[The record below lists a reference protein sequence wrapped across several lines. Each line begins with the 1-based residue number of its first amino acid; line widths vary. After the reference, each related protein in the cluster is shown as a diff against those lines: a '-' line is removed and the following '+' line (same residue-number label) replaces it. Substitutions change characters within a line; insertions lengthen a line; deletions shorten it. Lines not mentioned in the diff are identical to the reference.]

1 MKPARTMMVI
11 SAVLLVALLAAAL
24 AAYGGTA
31 DDPEVG
37 DSTGDSTTGR
47 DSHDVTAAWVDAEEN
62 STVTI
67 KMRMTAL
74 DAVSPRDDWLNLPTS
89 IYEFYFTIKEDDY
102 ALRSNVPVHG
112 PFAAFTGY
120 SLYKV
125 EYGETGNMTYEN
137 VGSVNGQYL
146 VNDGDISFLID
157 KTDIGSPSK
166 GDLMENMWAAIYFQ
180 PRGGS
185 KETVDEALSYE
196 FPGRKYIFRGEF
208 TQLYDV
214 RVTASNTTV
223 ETPNNAVASFNITLR
238 SDSTTDVEVNMT
250 NRSLP
255 SGYFV
260 NWSRAMPV
268 PVNEGDTA
276 SFFLLVTVPENATN
290 GTDLTITIW
299 GVFLTEEGQE
309 LETEYLNLILKV
321 RFIPPK
327 KPKEEKSILQQIFDF
342 FQDNMW
348 LLYLI
353 IVAVAFGVIYLLWN
367 ARKKRQED
375 ALLDQY
381 KAYIESQ
388 GEQRE
393 TGETY

>member
-1 MKPARTMMVI
+1 MKPARTLMI
-11 SAVLLVALLAAAL
+11 IATLLFVALMAAAL
-24 AAYGGTA
+24 AAYGGTS
-31 DDPEVG
+31 DDPEVA
-37 DSTGDSTTGR
+37 DSSGDSTTGR
-47 DSHDVTAAWVDAEEN
+47 DSHDIVGAWVDDEEN

-67 KMRMTAL
+67 KIRMTAL

-89 IYEFYFTIKEDDY
+89 LYEVYFTIKEEDY

-125 EYGETGNMTYEN
+125 EYGETGNMTYES
-137 VGSVNGQYL
+137 VGSVSGQYL
-146 VNDGDISFLID
+146 VNDADISFMVD

-166 GDLMENMWAAIYFQ
+166 GDLLEHMWAAVYFQ
-180 PRGGS
+180 PRGGN

-196 FPGRKYIFRGEF
+196 FPGRSYTFRGEF

-214 RVTASNTTV
+214 RVSAANTTI
-223 ETPNNAVASFNITLR
+223 ETPNNAVASFNITIR
-238 SDSTTDVEVNMT
+238 SQSTTDVEVNMT

-255 SGYFV
+255 AGYFV

-276 SFFLLVTVPENATN
+276 SVILLITVPENATN
-290 GTDLTITIW
+290 GTDVSITIW
-299 GVFLTEEGQE
+299 GLFETEEGLE
-309 LETEYLNLILKV
+309 LETDTLNLLLKV
-321 RFIPPK
+321 RYIPK
-327 KPKEEKSILQQIFDF
+327 KEPEAERNVFQIILDF

-348 LLYLI
+348 LVYLI
-353 IVAVAFGVIYLLWN
+353 IVAVAFGVIYILWN
-367 ARKKRQED
+367 TRKKRQED
-375 ALLDQY
+375 ALMDQY
-381 KAYIESQ
+381 KAYVDSQ

>member
-1 MKPARTMMVI
+1 MKAARTFIVV
-11 SAVLLVALLAAAL
+11 SAVLVVALMAAAL
-24 AAYGGTA
+24 AAYAGTA

-47 DSHDVTAAWVDAEEN
+47 DSHDLTAAWVDAEEN
-62 STVTI
+62 STVTL

-74 DAVSPRDDWLNLPTS
+74 DTISPRDDWLNLPSS
-89 IYEFYFTIKEDDY
+89 IYELYFTVKEDDY

-125 EYGETGNMTYEN
+125 EYGDAGNMTYES
-137 VGSVNGQYL
+137 VGSVSGQYL
-146 VNDGDISFLID
+146 VNDGDISFLLD

-185 KETVDEALSYE
+185 RETVDEALSYE
-196 FPGRKYIFRGEF
+196 FPGRKYTFRGEF

-214 RVTASNTTV
+214 RLTSANSTI
-223 ETPNNAVASFNITLR
+223 ETPNNAVASFNITVH

-255 SGYFV
+255 AGYFV
-260 NWSRAMPV
+260 NWSRVMPV
-268 PVNEGDTA
+268 PVNEGE
-276 SFFLLVTVPENATN
+276 SVSFLLLITVPENATN
-290 GTDLTITIW
+290 GTDISFPIW
-299 GVFLTEEGQE
+299 GEFYTEEGQK
-309 LETEYLNLILKV
+309 LETDQLNLLLRV

-327 KPKEEKSILQQIFDF
+327 KATVERSIPQQMLDF
-342 FQDNMW
+342 LKDNMW
-348 LLYLI
+348 LVYLI
-353 IVAVAFGVIYLLWN
+353 IVVVVFGLLYFLWA
-367 ARKKRQED
+367 ARKKKQED

-381 KAYIESQ
+381 KAYVESQ

-393 TGETY
+393 MGDAY